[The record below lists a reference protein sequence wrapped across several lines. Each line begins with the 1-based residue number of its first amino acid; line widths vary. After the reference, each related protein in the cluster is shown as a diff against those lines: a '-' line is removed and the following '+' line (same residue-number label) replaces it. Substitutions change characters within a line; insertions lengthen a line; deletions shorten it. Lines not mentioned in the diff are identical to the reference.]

1 MAAKASVHVPQKD
14 GEIVITRGPTALEF
28 EVVDHIAK
36 VDASDLDLF
45 LSTVDGAR
53 ESKEATAK
61 PAATKDGNK

>member
-1 MAAKASVHVPQKD
+1 MAHKAPVHVPQKD
-14 GEIVITRGPTALEF
+14 GDIVITRGPIALEL
-28 EVVDHIAK
+28 EVVDHTVK

-45 LSTVDGAR
+45 LSAVDGAR